1 MTHRSTGENS
11 TDQMPLLCPLRTTE
25 DTRFGSFHMHAVRSY
40 RIMVMRSDSP
50 IRRVKSSRKTS
61 ILNLTSEPLQTRP
74 SSGETDR
81 ELISL
86 SCAATPAFA
95 LRGTSPLA
103 SISASSQ
110 VQTLM
115 VRSLTTREAYFRGL
129 LDA

>member
-1 MTHRSTGENS
+1 
-11 TDQMPLLCPLRTTE
+11 
-25 DTRFGSFHMHAVRSY
+25 
-40 RIMVMRSDSP
+40 MRQ
-50 IRRVKSSRKTS
+50 VKPSRKVS

-115 VRSLTTREAYFRGL
+115 VRSLITREAYFRRFDSNKEYKCIREL
-129 LDA
+129 SFWSELVM